1 MARDGDDQLLEAV
14 RTGLESG
21 QISLHLTYRRARN
34 VYGFRQA
41 LIDQVGER
49 SVRIRDHFMKVGLLV
64 LLVWFIISQIF
75 RFEETTVQVLGQ
87 PLTLSFLTFAIILLA
102 IVLFSRQ
109 FIKPLQ
115 GMPMSRAATSSA
127 ALFTDLW
134 QAGAVALIMR
144 EGKDRLCQSPKA
156 DWRQFVRQRLMFGE

>member
-14 RTGLESG
+14 RTGLETG
-21 QISLHLTYRRARN
+21 QISLHLTYRRARR
-34 VYGFRQA
+34 VEGFRQA

-49 SVRIRDHFMKVGLLV
+49 SVQIRDHFMKVGLLV

-102 IVLFSRQ
+102 IVNLVRRGS
-109 FIKPLQ
+109 
-115 GMPMSRAATSSA
+115 
-127 ALFTDLW
+127 
-134 QAGAVALIMR
+134 MR
-144 EGKDRLCQSPKA
+144 
-156 DWRQFVRQRLMFGE
+156 